1 MDKESRKFIIRIS
14 IIAVML
20 LIAMLVDLTNW
31 FSSEIQT
38 IVTIANIVVDVV
50 VDAFVL
56 LDI

>member
-1 MDKESRKFIIRIS
+1 MDKESRNDIIIIS

-20 LIAMLVDLTNW
+20 LITMLVDLTNW

-50 VDAFVL
+50 FVL